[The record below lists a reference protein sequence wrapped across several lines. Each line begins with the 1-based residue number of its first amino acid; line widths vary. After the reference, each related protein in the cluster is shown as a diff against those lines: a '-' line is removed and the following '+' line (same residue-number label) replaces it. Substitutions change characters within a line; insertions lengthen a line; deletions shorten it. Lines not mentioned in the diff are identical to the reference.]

1 VSLSFDTHR
10 LLPIFAVGAVA
21 LAAAVLVARG
31 VGGGSTAASAQQV
44 LDRALKEEPR
54 SGGVNMRANVS
65 VELPGNQFASE
76 VVMTGAGADAVA
88 GKPDQGRT
96 HWSERET
103 GKASAV
109 HDEVA
114 VGNRGYIGVDGRWYR
129 VTPAQYK
136 RLFDSS
142 KGDSLFQ
149 SQGFDPRRWIKKPK
163 LESTTSH
170 VGGVEANQISGD
182 VDAEA
187 VFDELGVYKGA
198 SSPQAQRVVDAIR
211 AAPKDGTINLFVG
224 KQDGILRKLS
234 VVSRADASKGVP
246 PLRLT
251 LSFALGLDKVNQPIK
266 VTEPKGALPPAR
278 IADIPRATLGSRAD
292 KVFGPAAE
300 PGQKRA
306 RTGGHGRTRSRKGA
320 TPTTAK
326 RSRQAYVSCVQG
338 AQDLATLE
346 RCQAL
351 LP

>member
-10 LLPIFAVGAVA
+10 LLPIVAVGAVA

-31 VGGGSTAASAQQV
+31 VGGGSTAASARQV
-44 LDRALKEEPR
+44 LDRALTEEPK
-54 SGGVNMRANVS
+54 SGGINVRVNVS
-65 VELPGNQFASE
+65 VELPGNQIASQL
-76 VVMTGAGADAVA
+76 VMTGAAADAVA
-88 GKPDQGRT
+88 GRPEQGRT
-96 HWSERET
+96 HWSERDF
-103 GKASAV
+103 GKASVV

-114 VGNRGYIGVDGRWYR
+114 VGSRGYIGVDGRWYR
-129 VTPAQYK
+129 VAPAQYK
-136 RLFDSS
+136 RLFDSG
-142 KGDSLFQ
+142 KNDSLFR
-149 SQGFDPRRWIKKPK
+149 SEGFDPRHWIKNPK

-170 VGGVEANQISGD
+170 VAGVEANQISGD
-182 VDAEA
+182 MDAEK
-187 VFDELGVYKGA
+187 VLDELGVYKGA

-234 VVSRADASKGVP
+234 VVTQADASKGVP

-278 IADIPRATLGSRAD
+278 IADIPRAKLGNRAD
-292 KVFGPAAE
+292 EVFGPAAK

-306 RTGGHGRTRSRKGA
+306 STGGHGRTRPRKGA

-338 AQDLATLE
+338 AQNLATLE
-346 RCQAL
+346 HCQAL